1 MEKSF
6 DKLVALPGAREVI
19 RAWIA
24 LNALIGNDLLGNDL
38 LAAVQDD
45 IKLAALHMEDAIRT
59 MVSELP
65 DK

>member
-24 LNALIGNDLLGNDL
+24 LNALIGNDLL
-38 LAAVQDD
+38 AAVQDD